1 MGRRSVF
8 RTPLDDAPSRPRASS
23 RCRGAFPPGSS
34 GDEDGAVG
42 ASVVP
47 DGGVPTAQPPLAGE
61 EGGEEGRLPNPARLH
76 PLALAILLFPVVG
89 RAVPSPYRYPA
100 RDPVEQH
107 VDDLPER
114 DDARSEGC
122 VLGHHHH
129 IVVNMMMGGGRGR
142 DAGGEGGRGTTTLM
156 AVWSI
161 AIVM

>member
-1 MGRRSVF
+1 MRRGGRRSVF
-8 RTPLDDAPSRPRASS
+8 RTPPDDTPSCPRASS
-23 RCRGAFPPGSS
+23 RCRGAFPPSS
-34 GDEDGAVG
+34 
-42 ASVVP
+42 SS
-47 DGGVPTAQPPLAGE
+47 
-61 EGGEEGRLPNPARLH
+61 
-76 PLALAILLFPVVG
+76 
-89 RAVPSPYRYPA
+89 PSPYRYPA